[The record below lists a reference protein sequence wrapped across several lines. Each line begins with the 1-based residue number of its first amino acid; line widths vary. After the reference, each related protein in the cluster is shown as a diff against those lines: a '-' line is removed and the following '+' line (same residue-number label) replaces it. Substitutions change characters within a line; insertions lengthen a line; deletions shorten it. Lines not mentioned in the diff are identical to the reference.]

1 VEDRSSNGSI
11 VEVVEIEGRLPGQVS
26 SRVETEEVR
35 VRPSLAFRFRVRP

>member
-26 SRVETEEVR
+26 RVEKEEVR
-35 VRPSLAFRFRVRP
+35 VRPSLAFRFRMGP